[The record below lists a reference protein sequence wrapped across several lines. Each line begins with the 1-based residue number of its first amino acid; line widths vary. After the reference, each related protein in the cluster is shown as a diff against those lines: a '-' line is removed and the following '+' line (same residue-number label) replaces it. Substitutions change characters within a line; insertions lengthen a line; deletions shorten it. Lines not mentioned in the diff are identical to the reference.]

1 MGKPIDF
8 YERKIFLRDFS
19 LSDMKKGEHM
29 VIKNLETKVELR
41 QRLMDIGFVPGTKV
55 ECVLISPF
63 GDPKAYLVRGAVI
76 ALRKKDAATVL
87 GVKET

>member
-1 MGKPIDF
+1 MRKEDF
-8 YERKIFLRDFS
+8 MRDFS

-29 VIKNLETKVELR
+29 VIEKLETRGALCR
-41 QRLMDIGFVPGTKV
+41 RLMDMGFVPGTNA

-87 GVKET
+87 GVKEL

>member
-1 MGKPIDF
+1 
-8 YERKIFLRDFS
+8 LRDFS

-29 VIKNLETKVELR
+29 IIEKLETEGRLR
-41 QRLMDIGFVPGTKV
+41 RRLLDMGFVPGTRA

-76 ALRKKDAATVL
+76 ALRRKDAATVL
-87 GVKET
+87 GVREE

>member
-1 MGKPIDF
+1 M
-8 YERKIFLRDFS
+8 RNFS
-19 LSDMKKGEHM
+19 LSDMKKGEQM
-29 VIKNLETKVELR
+29 MIKNLETKGELR
-41 QRLMDIGFVPGTKV
+41 QRLMDIGFVPGTKAT
-55 ECVLISPF
+55 CVLVSPF

>member
-1 MGKPIDF
+1 M
-8 YERKIFLRDFS
+8 RDFS

-29 VIKNLETKVELR
+29 IIEKLETNGGLR
-41 QRLMDIGFVPGTKV
+41 QRLMDMGFVPGTKV

-63 GDPKAYLVRGAVI
+63 GDPKAYFVRGAVI

-87 GVKET
+87 GVREA